1 VSADRPASTRR
12 ILAIAYACE
21 PGKGSEPGAG
31 WTWARLLAH
40 LGETWVITRS
50 NNREA
55 IESALGS
62 VPEAGRLHFLY
73 VDVPRWL
80 GFWKR
85 GQRGIRLYYLLWQR
99 AALRASRRAAED
111 VPFDTVWHVTFAN
124 SWLGS
129 FGPMVGPRFV
139 YGPVGGGIG
148 IAWRFL
154 PSLGPS
160 GMTFELLRAFVRTSA
175 KYGNPLARMSWR
187 RAALILVQNERGR
200 EWLPRSVRSK
210 SIVFPNAMLED
221 GDRRHDPS
229 DVAPGDGR
237 CAIYAGKLL
246 PLKGVSLAIRA
257 IARAPGWRLIVC
269 GDGPDRSRLEKV
281 ARNEGVEAR
290 VEWRGWVPREEVLET
305 MRREAQVF
313 LFPSLH
319 DESPLAVADAVASG
333 LPVLCLDLSGAET
346 VAGAA
351 ATVVSAR
358 SPSEAVDLLA
368 QRLIMSRWPD
378 SEVIARRARD
388 LGIDARLSELRGLD
402 PLGAELEEAAG

>member
-1 VSADRPASTRR
+1 MERRDGRR

-40 LGETWVITRS
+40 LGETWVVTRS
-50 NNREA
+50 NNKDA
-55 IESALGS
+55 IESAIGS
-62 VPEAGRLHFLY
+62 VPEAERLHFIY

-99 AALRASRRAAED
+99 AALRASRRAAKD
-111 VPFDTVWHVTFAN
+111 VTFDTVWHVTFAN

-129 FGPMVGPRFV
+129 FGPMLGPRFV

-154 PSLGPS
+154 PSLGAS
-160 GMTFELLRAFVRTSA
+160 GMAFELVRALVRTSA
-175 KYGNPLARMSWR
+175 KYANPLARTSWR

-200 EWLPRSVRSK
+200 DWLPRRFRPK

-221 GDRRHDPS
+221 DDEGIDRAGGRAGDE
-229 DVAPGDGR
+229 R
-237 CAIYAGKLL
+237 CAIYAGRLL
-246 PLKGVSLAIRA
+246 PLKGISLALRA
-257 IARAPGWRLIVC
+257 VARAPGWRLIVY
-269 GDGPDRSRLEKV
+269 GDGPDRARLEKV
-281 ARNEGVEAR
+281 ARSENVEAR
-290 VEWRGWVPREEVLET
+290 VEWRGWVPREEVLAA
-305 MRREAQVF
+305 MRREAAVF

-333 LPVLCLDLSGAET
+333 LPVLCLDLSGAQT
-346 VAGAA
+346 VAGPA
-351 ATVVSAR
+351 ATVVHAR
-358 SPSEAVDLLA
+358 SPAQAVDALA
-368 QRLIMSRWPD
+368 RRLIEARWPGP
-378 SEVIARRARD
+378 EVVATRARA
-388 LGIDARLSELRGLD
+388 LRIDARLAELRRLD
-402 PLGAELEEAAG
+402 PLGAELEEAG